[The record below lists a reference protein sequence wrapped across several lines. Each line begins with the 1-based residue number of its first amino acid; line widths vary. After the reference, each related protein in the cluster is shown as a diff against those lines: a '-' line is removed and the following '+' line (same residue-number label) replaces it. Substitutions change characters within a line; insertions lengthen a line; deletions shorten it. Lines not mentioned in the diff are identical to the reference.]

1 MGLQFRNSC
10 ATPLAPGGEKG
21 YSYKLEVLE
30 APGTTISPKAGDA
43 PLELDYDAL
52 LGLTSELGYRL
63 MESGAEIYRVEESVH
78 RLLQAYGVTTGE
90 VFAIPNLVIV
100 SLTDPGG
107 HPVTR
112 VRRIPPH
119 GTDIYLLEAYNNLC
133 RQLCREAPPF
143 DQAMERL
150 NAIWIGRRTY
160 SVPAQLAA
168 YFVGAAAFTVFFGG
182 SARDALCGGLCGVS
196 IGLCLWVMTRLGTNL
211 FFKTVAGGMIS
222 ALVAIV
228 LTLTGLGE
236 RMDLII
242 IGALMAL
249 VPGIAFTNA
258 MRDIMAGDLV
268 AGITKV
274 GEALL
279 IGGAIAIGTSLAFG
293 LVRLLGGAV

>member
-1 MGLQFRNSC
+1 M
-10 ATPLAPGGEKG
+10 
-21 YSYKLEVLE
+21 
-30 APGTTISPKAGDA
+30 
-43 PLELDYDAL
+43 ELDYDAL

-119 GTDIYLLEAYNNLC
+119 GTDIYLLEAYNALC
-133 RQLCREAPPF
+133 RELCREAPPF
-143 DQAMERL
+143 GEAMARL
-150 NAIWIGRRTY
+150 DAIWAGRR
-160 SVPAQLAA
+160 SFPAPVQMLA
-168 YFVGAAAFTVFFGG
+168 YFVGAAAFAVFFGA
-182 SARDALCGGLCGVS
+182 SVQDALCSGLCGVS
-196 IGLCLWVMTRLGTNL
+196 IGLSLGVMTRLGTNL

-222 ALVAIV
+222 ALVAIAFI
-228 LTLTGLGE
+228 LLGLGE
-236 RMDLII
+236 RLDLII